1 MRCYAV
7 RPYSV
12 RPTLFY
18 AMSYSA
24 IVYKV
29 MIASPSDVSSER
41 NIVRE
46 LLSEWNVVHAD
57 SKKAVLLPIG
67 WETHSVPE
75 MGGRPQEF
83 INKQVLKDCDLL
95 VGVFWTRIGTATS
108 EYASGTVEEIEE
120 HIKAGKPTMLYF
132 SSAPVV
138 PESIDAEQF
147 RALGEFKKTCQP
159 RGLYESYTDLNDF
172 RSKLYRH
179 LQIKL
184 LRGSYFQQGV
194 EDSGADA
201 PQEVRQ
207 IPQLSKEAAFLLKE
221 AAADADGTILNLAF
235 IGGRSIQVGVKNLI
249 EDGNARSRALWTGA
263 LSELEVLGFVEAA
276 SPKREVFRVTREGYD
291 AVELLA

>member
-1 MRCYAV
+1 
-7 RPYSV
+7 
-12 RPTLFY
+12 
-18 AMSYSA
+18 
-24 IVYKV
+24 
-29 MIASPSDVSSER
+29 
-41 NIVRE
+41 
-46 LLSEWNVVHAD
+46 
-57 SKKAVLLPIG
+57 
-67 WETHSVPE
+67 
-75 MGGRPQEF
+75 
-83 INKQVLKDCDLL
+83 
-95 VGVFWTRIGTATS
+95 
-108 EYASGTVEEIEE
+108 
-120 HIKAGKPTMLYF
+120 MLYF

-172 RSKLYRH
+172 RSKLYRQ

-184 LRGSYFQQGV
+184 LRDSYFQQGV

-263 LSELEVLGFVEAA
+263 LLELEVLGFVEAA

-291 AVELLA
+291 ADELLA